1 MWFVFIGH
9 RAPSNDGRDDLLVG
23 VGADLGKAVARNA
36 PDLLAMVTAPPPPP
50 PPPVTTAT
58 PARVGPTDRD
68 TVYGG
73 YIARADLTSRS
84 PNPLRFRKAEL
95 PAVGDR
101 VGCGREADALR
112 SATGQR
118 TLRAIMDNVGF
129 VVGPGMVA
137 GAFVY
142 SESCGGVDCSAEQ
155 KIGAS
160 LIGGLGVGIALFEII
175 YSPSR
180 SDVTAAPRENLLS
193 CIAGAD
199 RSLLDPR

>member
-118 TLRAIMDNVGF
+118 TLRAIMDNVSF
-129 VVGPGMVA
+129 VIGPGMVA
-137 GAFVY
+137 GAFVC
-142 SESCGGVDCSAEQ
+142 SESCGGVDCTGSSGSPHGSTRFET
-155 KIGAS
+155 S
-160 LIGGLGVGIALFEII
+160 PGLPV
-175 YSPSR
+175 SWPSR
-180 SDVTAAPRENLLS
+180 ARSVSTAAS
-193 CIAGAD
+193 TGA
-199 RSLLDPR
+199 